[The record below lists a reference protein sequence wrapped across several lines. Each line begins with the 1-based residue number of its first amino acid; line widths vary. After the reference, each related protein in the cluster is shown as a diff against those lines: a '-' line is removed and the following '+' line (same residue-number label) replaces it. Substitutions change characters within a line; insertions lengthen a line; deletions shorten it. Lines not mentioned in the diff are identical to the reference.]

1 MGSTHQKQTARD
13 EPPAS
18 LPKLGGTS
26 PPGRRNNF
34 RKALGVLFV
43 TRDLEIPGAKNLGV
57 RLIPTRKAL
66 GGEAQIPFV
75 LRAKVS
81 ASRFGLEVGGRF

>member
-1 MGSTHQKQTARD
+1 
-13 EPPAS
+13 
-18 LPKLGGTS
+18 
-26 PPGRRNNF
+26 
-34 RKALGVLFV
+34 
-43 TRDLEIPGAKNLGV
+43 V